1 MQIRCRGI
9 SLLAPALPAAQLQRT
24 HEPELLRD
32 DGASAAVMQG
42 EDGASRAV
50 MQSNDGDG
58 ASKAVMQGNDGDGAS
73 RAVMQGNKPPREP
86 LAASARA
93 LLMKLQGGREAGGE
107 GSESGA
113 EEKDEDEVD
122 GLEEGAGSSG
132 EDSAGSPEE
141 VVYSD
146 NTSFESGDESDASD
160 RADVGEEHVSVRAC
174 GDCGEERDRGRVD
187 EADMIWYCDDCWA
200 SYETASDRE
209 ARDDASAQGASG
221 YAASQYSSDGQD
233 AGTCGSLRSVGGDDD
248 NVADDVEGDVEG
260 ENVQA
265 PARPAHR
272 SACCS
277 ACGVSEAG
285 GHVTAE
291 GEHYCDF
298 CWDEGLGSAGGN
310 QSRRSPPGELPIEE
324 FRDEIISSIRNNT
337 VTSIQGETGCGKS
350 SMVPHFILEDC
361 QASRQRVNIFVTQ
374 VSLRSTP
381 L

>member
-1 MQIRCRGI
+1 
-9 SLLAPALPAAQLQRT
+9 
-24 HEPELLRD
+24 
-32 DGASAAVMQG
+32 
-42 EDGASRAV
+42 
-50 MQSNDGDG
+50 
-58 ASKAVMQGNDGDGAS
+58 
-73 RAVMQGNKPPREP
+73 MQGNKPPREP

-160 RADVGEEHVSVRAC
+160 RDVGEEHVSVRAC

-374 VSLRSTP
+374 VSLVYPSLKISMHTQ
-381 L
+381 